1 MTREKR
7 MEELNRAFVH
17 AIASHADCT
26 CEHTSVDIDSVDVT
40 LKAAGF
46 AEPGCL
52 RSPALEIQLKATTV
66 AGADGDTF
74 SIRIPRKNYEE
85 LRVETAIPRLL
96 VVLHLPENDAE
107 WLELTAEHMIS
118 RKCAYWL
125 NLLGKADIE
134 GDQDRITV
142 YMPRQQRFTPEAL
155 KGMMRRAS
163 RKERL

>member
-17 AIASHADCT
+17 AVASHADCT

-40 LKAAGF
+40 LKAAGL

-66 AGADGDTF
+66 AGENDGAFT
-74 SIRIPRKNYEE
+74 IRIPRKNYDE

-96 VVLHLPENDAE
+96 VVLHLPEIEAE

-125 NLLGKADIE
+125 NLLGMGDIE
-134 GDQDRITV
+134 GDQDRVTV
-142 YMPRQQRFTPEAL
+142 HVPLQQRFTPDAL
-155 KGMMRRAS
+155 TGMMRRAS